1 MERQVSGLS
10 KIIEGYQFE
19 ENYSEDKKP
28 AFFSDRTQFIVMMP
42 NLNFV
47 LSSNGTQD
55 GTQDDINDKIISLI
69 RANNKISAKDMA
81 KHLNISL
88 RTIRR
93 KLRELDCVKYVGSG
107 YSGHWEIDEK
117 LSLNV
122 SK

>member
-1 MERQVSGLS
+1 MELDIRHVPSERRNQVLADIFNRFGLMERQRSGLS

-69 RANNKISAKDMA
+69 RANNKKQLFCEY
-81 KHLNISL
+81 KQ
-88 RTIRR
+88 R
-93 KLRELDCVKYVGSG
+93 Y
-107 YSGHWEIDEK
+107 
-117 LSLNV
+117 
-122 SK
+122 